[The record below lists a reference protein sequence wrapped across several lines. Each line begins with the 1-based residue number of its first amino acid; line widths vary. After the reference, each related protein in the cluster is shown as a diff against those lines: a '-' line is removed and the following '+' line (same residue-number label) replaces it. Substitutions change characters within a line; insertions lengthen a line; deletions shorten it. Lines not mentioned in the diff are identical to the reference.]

1 MGYIDLL
8 KTIMIGIMW
17 NDVLTITMTLFAVI
31 DIPGSI
37 PIVMDLR
44 KKFGKIESF
53 KATLISF
60 CIMML
65 FLFFGES
72 ALGFLGLDVAS
83 FSIAGGLI
91 LFFMGLELVLG
102 LTFFK
107 SEPDEKGSSIV
118 PLAFPLIAGPGSL
131 TTIISF
137 NSLYS
142 TWSILVGIILNL
154 VVVYCTLKSV
164 DWLSKKLGNSGLMVL
179 RKIFGI
185 ICIAIAIKMIKTNL
199 FL

>member
-1 MGYIDLL
+1 MDISS
-8 KTIMIGIMW
+8 IMINEI
-17 NDVLTITMTLFAVI
+17 LTITMTLFAVI
-31 DIPGSI
+31 DIFGSI
-37 PIVMDLR
+37 PIVLDLR
-44 KKFGKIESF
+44 EKFGKIESL

-60 CIMML
+60 FIMVL
-65 FLFFGES
+65 FLLTGER
-72 ALGFLGLDVAS
+72 ALSFLGIDVAS

-107 SEPDEKGSSIV
+107 SEPDTEGSSIV

-137 NSLYS
+137 NSLYPFW
-142 TWSILVGIILNL
+142 TILIGIVLNL
-154 VVVYCTLKSV
+154 IVVYITLKFSGK
-164 DWLSKKLGNSGLMVL
+164 LSKVLGKNGMMVL
-179 RKIFGI
+179 RKVFGI
-185 ICIAIAIKMIKTNL
+185 ICLAIAIKMIKFNL

>member
-1 MGYIDLL
+1 
-8 KTIMIGIMW
+8 MIGIMW
-17 NDVLTITMTLFAVI
+17 NEVLTITMTLFAAI

-65 FLFFGES
+65 FLFFGER

-102 LTFFK
+102 LTLFV
-107 SEPDEKGSSIV
+107 SEPDESGSSIV

-137 NSLYS
+137 NSLYN
-142 TWSILVGIILNL
+142 TWAILIGIILNL
-154 VVVYCTLKSV
+154 IIVYGTLKSV
-164 DWLSKKLGNSGLMVL
+164 DWLSKVLGKSGLLVM

>member
-1 MGYIDLL
+1 MDISS
-8 KTIMIGIMW
+8 IMFNEII
-17 NDVLTITMTLFAVI
+17 TITMTLFAVI
-31 DIPGSI
+31 DIFGSI
-37 PIVMDLR
+37 PIVLDLR
-44 KKFGKIESF
+44 EKFGKIESL

-60 CIMML
+60 IIMVL
-65 FLFFGES
+65 FLFAGEK
-72 ALGFLGLDVAS
+72 ALSFLGIDVAS

-107 SEPDEKGSSIV
+107 TEPDTEGSSIV

-137 NSLYS
+137 NSLYPFY
-142 TWSILVGIILNL
+142 TILIGIVLNL
-154 VVVYCTLKSV
+154 IVVYVTLKFS
-164 DWLSKKLGNSGLMVL
+164 DRLSQVLGKNGMMIL
-179 RKIFGI
+179 RKVFGI
-185 ICIAIAIKMIKTNL
+185 ICLAIAIKMIKFNL

>member
-1 MGYIDLL
+1 MEVDITD
-8 KTIMIGIMW
+8 IMW
-17 NDVLTITMTLFAVI
+17 NEVITITMTLFAVI
-31 DIPGSI
+31 DIFGAI
-37 PIVMDLR
+37 PLIMDLR
-44 KKFGKIESF
+44 KKFGKIESL

-60 CIMML
+60 GIMLL
-65 FLFFGES
+65 FLYLGES
-72 ALGFLGLDVAS
+72 LLGFLGLDVAS

-107 SEPDEKGSSIV
+107 SEPNTKGSSIV

-137 NSLYS
+137 NTLYS
-142 TWSILVGIILNL
+142 SWSILIGIVLNL
-154 VVVYCTLKSV
+154 IVVYVTLKSV
-164 DWLSKKLGNSGLMVL
+164 GWLSKKLGDSGVMVL

-185 ICIAIAIKMIKTNL
+185 VCLAIAIKLIKTNL

>member
-1 MGYIDLL
+1 
-8 KTIMIGIMW
+8 MISGEIMW
-17 NDVLTITMTLFAVI
+17 NEVLTISMTLFAII
-31 DIPGSI
+31 DIFGSI
-37 PIVMDLR
+37 PVIMDLR
-44 KKFGKIESF
+44 QRFGKIESL
-53 KATLISF
+53 KATVIAFLI
-60 CIMML
+60 MVL

-72 ALGFLGLDVAS
+72 ALGFLGIDVSS

-107 SEPDEKGSSIV
+107 SEPDTKGSSIV

-131 TTIISF
+131 TTILSF

-142 TWSILVGIILNL
+142 FWSILIGIILNL
-154 VVVYCTLKSV
+154 IIVYFTLKST
-164 DWLSKKLGNSGLMVL
+164 DKLSKLLGPSGMMML

-185 ICIAIAIKMIKTNL
+185 ILIAIAIKMIKTNL
-199 FL
+199 LL

>member
-1 MGYIDLL
+1 
-8 KTIMIGIMW
+8 MW
-17 NDVLTITMTLFAVI
+17 NEVLTITLTLFAVI

-44 KKFGKIESF
+44 KKFGNIESL

-60 CIMML
+60 CIMLL
-65 FLFFGES
+65 FLFFGER

-107 SEPDEKGSSIV
+107 SEPEDSGSSIV

-154 VVVYCTLKSV
+154 LIVYGTLKSV
-164 DWLSKKLGNSGLMVL
+164 DWLSKILGKSGLTIL
-179 RKIFGI
+179 RKVFGI
-185 ICIAIAIKMIKTNL
+185 ICIAIAVKMIKTNL